1 MSSTKNTLILTDSET
16 TVLISALA
24 LAESRYISDIQL
36 FEANID
42 LSPILQPEFAKA
54 LISYKERL
62 SMCESLSQK
71 LVNLPMTSKAN
82 K

>member
-1 MSSTKNTLILTDSET
+1 MSSDKNILNLTNSEM

-36 FEANID
+36 FEANLD
-42 LSPILQPEFAKA
+42 LSSIPQPEFTKA

-62 SMCESLSQK
+62 SICESLSQK
-71 LVNLPMTSKAN
+71 LINLPMTLKASK
-82 K
+82 

>member
-1 MSSTKNTLILTDSET
+1 MSSTKNTLILTDSEM

-42 LSPILQPEFAKA
+42 LSPIPQPEFVES
-54 LISYKERL
+54 LSSFKERL
-62 SMCESLSQK
+62 SICESLSER
-71 LVNLPMTSKAN
+71 LINLPTTSKAN